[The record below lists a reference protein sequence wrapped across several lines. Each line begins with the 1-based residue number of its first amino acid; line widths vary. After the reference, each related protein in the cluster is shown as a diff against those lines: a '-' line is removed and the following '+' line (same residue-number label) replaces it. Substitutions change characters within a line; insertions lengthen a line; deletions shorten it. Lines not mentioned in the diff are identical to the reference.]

1 MSFRRAVA
9 LFLPSMVVATGLF
22 GLVYVVVQ
30 QDLRS
35 GANDPQEQLAR
46 DAAIRLDGGASPATV
61 VGSTTVDIANSLAPF
76 IVVYSSTANVL
87 ATDGVLDG
95 KAPMLPTGVLDSAT
109 RTGRDAVTWQPREG
123 VRVATVT
130 IPWSGGTVISGR
142 SLRLVEDRESTLLQI
157 VAATWIAIGIALA
170 IACIVAAWLWPRTSE
185 SRIKPPI

>member
-1 MSFRRAVA
+1 MRFRRAVA
-9 LFLPSMVVATGLF
+9 LFLPSMVVATGLS
-22 GLVYVVVQ
+22 GLVYAVVQ

-46 DAAIRLDGGASPATV
+46 DAAIRLDDGASPATV
-61 VGSTTVDIANSLAPF
+61 VGSTTVDIASSLAPF

-130 IPWSGGTVISGR
+130 IPWSGGTVTSGR

-157 VAATWIAIGIALA
+157 VAAAWIAIGIALA

>member
-1 MSFRRAVA
+1 MA
-9 LFLPSMVVATGLF
+9 LFLPSMVVATGLS
-22 GLVYVVVQ
+22 GLVYAVVQ

-35 GANDPQEQLAR
+35 GANDPQERLAR

-61 VGSTTVDIANSLAPF
+61 VGSTTVDIASSLAPF

-185 SRIKPPI
+185 SPIKPPI